1 MFQRQER
8 IGHIYQSN
16 LKAEVS
22 EILGLR
28 DESKREQ
35 RKEKTGG
42 KGILREIL
50 YKHHGFPER
59 TKCFL
64 DLP

>member
-1 MFQRQER
+1 MFQRQE
-8 IGHIYQSN
+8 HIKHTYQNN

-22 EILGLR
+22 EILGVR
-28 DESKREQ
+28 YESKREE

-42 KGILREIL
+42 KKNLREIL
-50 YKHHGFPER
+50 YKHHGCPER
-59 TKCFL
+59 TKSFL